1 VPAFLTAGGSRPAS
15 PGYVTK
21 PMLQMPAGAA
31 CASSGSVSQLLQR
44 MCYFIDRA
52 LAPCM
57 CSREISLMVVSW
69 LDEVNSQRYLLSTLM
84 LMLCLLVR
92 RRHQGTAAAGRL
104 LPPST
109 GRVLNAAL
117 AQQQQ
122 QLSELQS
129 LLASTA
135 AVVATQ
141 AAQITRLQDS
151 ATDSRQQ
158 QQQQEPGVG
167 RAHLL
172 VSRGAAEVQ
181 QSGRVTGSDNTEAER
196 GVGQFLQG
204 LALAYDLQEEGPHT
218 ARVSAPDP
226 ASSSSSSVTKGSK
239 WLNCQPVTQQH
250 AGAAWRPDSAAAR
263 AAHGISSSSRPA
275 STGSYAAGSLRSSWN
290 SSPSKGNLPSSSIRS
305 SSVGR
310 ARPMTASAAVRP
322 TGSLSSAADTQQ
334 RQQQQQRG
342 VAVGSGGTL
351 VGLGEDVGAGSSGR
365 RTPPANLPKRRPTTA
380 GGVGML
386 ACLRSDLE
394 AWRAK

>member
-1 VPAFLTAGGSRPAS
+1 MHVHRATQRFGSCT
-15 PGYVTK
+15 VH
-21 PMLQMPAGAA
+21 
-31 CASSGSVSQLLQR
+31 CASVFGKAPAALVQLGDNIKGNELVYR
-44 MCYFIDRA
+44 MSTHNGRCTD
-52 LAPCM
+52 CM
-57 CSREISLMVVSW
+57 
-69 LDEVNSQRYLLSTLM
+69 LM
-84 LMLCLLVR
+84 LMLYLLRCLLVR
-92 RRHQGTAAAGRL
+92 RRHQGSAAAGRL

-109 GRVLNAAL
+109 SRVLNAAL

-158 QQQQEPGVG
+158 QQQQQEPNVG
-167 RAHLL
+167 RTHLL
-172 VSRGAAEVQ
+172 MSGVAAEVDHP
-181 QSGRVTGSDNTEAER
+181 GRVTGSYTTEAES
-196 GVGQFLQG
+196 GGGQFMQG
-204 LALAYDLQEEGPHT
+204 LALAYDLQEQGPHT
-218 ARVSAPDP
+218 ARVAAPDP
-226 ASSSSSSVTKGSK
+226 TSSCTSSMTKGSK

-250 AGAAWRPDSAAAR
+250 AGAGWRPDSAAAR
-263 AAHGISSSSRPA
+263 ATHGSGSSSSRPA

-290 SSPSKGNLPSSSIRS
+290 SSPSKGNLASSSIRS

-322 TGSLSSAADTQQ
+322 TGSLSSAADG
-334 RQQQQQRG
+334 QQQQQHG
-342 VAVGSGGTL
+342 QSALTVGSGGNL
-351 VGLGEDVGAGSSGR
+351 LGLGEDVGVGSSGR